1 MRRLP
6 AVSLRTKGG
15 AVFLVT
21 WPVIPVLASSNGGPY
36 HPIGYCLGV
45 IKNSII
51 SGAEDATIGRTFF
64 SL

>member
-1 MRRLP
+1 
-6 AVSLRTKGG
+6 
-15 AVFLVT
+15 VFLVT